1 MTSTFPNVPL
11 GPRTGRGG
19 SRGAACRSSMTG
31 TSGVSIATG
40 SGASGPGSPSGS
52 RRPNPSDPP
61 LPTLVPYRLRR
72 LPRLGVGHRAEALHP
87 GEDPSLPIIEPF
99 LDVHREDE
107 PTAGRPDAIGD
118 RHRVVRLMA
127 DREGDPGH
135 AELLGSAG
143 RPIVEADRRRARGQ
157 PLDLD
162 LLPADPPDPEAEHL
176 AHGLLGGPAPGK
188 GLGPVPD
195 VASLA
200 RGQDA

>member
-72 LPRLGVGHRAEALHP
+72 LPRLGVGHRGEAPHP
-87 GEDPSLPIIEPF
+87 GGDPSLPIVEPF
-99 LDVHREDE
+99 LDAHREDK
-107 PTAGRPDAIGD
+107 PPPGRPEPKGD
-118 RHRVVRLMA
+118 PHPESRPMP
-127 DREGDPGH
+127 DGGGDPGH
-135 AELLGSAG
+135 A
-143 RPIVEADRRRARGQ
+143 D
-157 PLDLD
+157 
-162 LLPADPPDPEAEHL
+162 LPAPAARPSGCHRRSPPRSPT
-176 AHGLLGGPAPGK
+176 HG
-188 GLGPVPD
+188 
-195 VASLA
+195 
-200 RGQDA
+200 